1 MAEEAAAEQQTA
13 APVAE
18 NSENTQLQQNA
29 SGGKAS
35 PYDVKVED
43 NPYEVPQAMGAG
55 EEFAL
60 DPSLEVTDEVKAMM
74 KEEAAAAQLNAGQAG
89 TYMSKV
95 LSKLAERNK
104 EAYREQDA
112 ALREAWGADFRR
124 KTTETSR
131 FIGTVA
137 HRSGWT
143 PEMVN
148 FVKSPLGFRMM
159 NDIMKVTGELNA
171 GAVGAGARGG
181 AGAQRGPL
189 TEAERKAQR
198 MDMLQNPNNP
208 YYRGLVDP
216 TAPPDVKRAAEQ
228 AFNNT
233 FENIRPFG

>member
-1 MAEEAAAEQQTA
+1 MAEEAAEQQTA

-18 NSENTQLQQNA
+18 NSENTQLQQDA
-29 SGGKAS
+29 SGGS
-35 PYDVKVED
+35 PYDVKVQD

-60 DPSLEVTDEVKAMM
+60 DPSLEVTDEMKAMM
-74 KEEAAAAQLNAGQAG
+74 KEEAVAAQLNAGQAG

-95 LSKLAERNK
+95 LSKIAAKNK
-104 EAYREQDA
+104 EAYRQQDA
-112 ALREAWGADFRR
+112 ALREAWGADFQR
-124 KTTETSR
+124 KAGETSK

-148 FVKSPLGFRMM
+148 FVKSPMGFRMM

-171 GAVGAGARGG
+171 GAVGAGSRGSGQAR
-181 AGAQRGPL
+181 APL

-208 YYRGLVDP
+208 YYKGLVDP
-216 TAPPDVKRAAEQ
+216 SAPPDVRRAAEK
-228 AFNNT
+228 AFNDT
-233 FENIRPFG
+233 FENIKPFG